1 MAGVTL
7 YDFQE
12 DALRRMKNGCV
23 LNGDVGSGKSRTAIA
38 YYYTLFGGVV
48 NTNRYIEMTNPCDL
62 YIITTARKRDTLEWE
77 GELVNFRMS
86 TNPECK
92 NKLYS
97 NRIVIDSWNN
107 IGKYTD
113 AVGAFFIFDEQRVVG
128 YGAWTK
134 SFLKITQ
141 KNRWILLSATPGDT
155 WMDYLPVFIAN
166 GFFKN
171 KTQFYNEHCI
181 FSRFSKYPK
190 VERYYNEYKLI
201 KLKDSILVPMDD
213 TRTTVEHHEDISVDY
228 DRTQYKYVAAQ
239 RWNIFKNKPIE
250 TAGEYCLVLRQ
261 IVNSDISRTDK
272 LIDILENHSKVIIF
286 YSYNYELDIL
296 KYTLEQIAYPYSEW
310 NGHKHEPI
318 LGGDKW
324 AYLVEYTAGC
334 EGWNCTSTDTI
345 IFYSQ
350 NYSYKVMKQAAG
362 RINRMNTPYTD
373 LYYYHFKSS
382 APIDN
387 AIACALK
394 RKKKFNEKKFSPIF
408 ETKQI
413 KSARL
418 NNSAMKGASNNA

>member
-1 MAGVTL
+1 MAGVYL
-7 YDFQE
+7 YDFQT
-12 DALRRMKNGCV
+12 DALGRMKNGCI
-23 LNGDVGSGKSRTAIA
+23 LNGDVGSGKSRTSIA
-38 YYYTLFGGVV
+38 YFYTLYGGKV
-48 NTNRYIEMTNPCDL
+48 NTKRYVEMVDPCDL

-77 GELVNFRMS
+77 GELANFRMFPGS
-86 TNPECK
+86 DGEYNLYH
-92 NKLYS
+92 NKV
-97 NRIVIDSWNN
+97 VIDSWNN
-107 IGKYTD
+107 IGKYKDVTNS
-113 AVGAFFIFDEQRVVG
+113 FFIFDEQRVVG

-134 SFLKITQ
+134 SFLQIT
-141 KNRWILLSATPGDT
+141 KSNRWILLSATPGDT

-201 KLKDSILVPMDD
+201 KLKESILVPMED
-213 TRTTVEHHEDISVDY
+213 RRQTVEHHEDVRCDFN
-228 DRTQYKYVAAQ
+228 RQQYKDVAAR

-261 IVNSDISRTDK
+261 IVNSDISRTNN
-272 LIDILENHSKVIIF
+272 LVDILSKHPKAIIF

-296 KYTLEQIAYPYSEW
+296 KYTLEQINYPYSEW
-310 NGHKHEPI
+310 NGHEHQPI
-318 LGGDKW
+318 KGGPRW

-334 EGWNCTSTDTI
+334 EGWNCVETDTI

-373 LYYYHFKSS
+373 LYYFHFKSS

-387 AIACALK
+387 AIAYALK
-394 RKKKFNEKKFSPIF
+394 RKKKFNEKRFSPVF
-408 ETKQI
+408 DTNLNRKQI
-413 KSARL
+413 DNTA
-418 NNSAMKGASNNA
+418 